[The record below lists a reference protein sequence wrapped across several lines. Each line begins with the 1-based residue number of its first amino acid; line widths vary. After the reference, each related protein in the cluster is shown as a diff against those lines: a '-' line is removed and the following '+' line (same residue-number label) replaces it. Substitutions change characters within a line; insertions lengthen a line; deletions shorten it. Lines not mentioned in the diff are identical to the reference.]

1 MKRAAASAPLGSGP
15 LTVEQMVADPVS
27 QVALENWGDKRK
39 PLSLEIVGRLFSDVL
54 EGSDVH
60 RVALLEA
67 SKYLEE

>member
-1 MKRAAASAPLGSGP
+1 M
-15 LTVEQMVADPVS
+15 TVEQMVADPVS
-27 QVALENWGDKRK
+27 QVAMENWGERRK
-39 PLSLEIVGRLFSDVL
+39 ALSLDVVGRLFSEVL

>member
-1 MKRAAASAPLGSGP
+1 MKRAAVSGPSAGGP

-27 QVALENWGDKRK
+27 RVALENWGEKRK
-39 PLSLEIVGRLFSDVL
+39 PLSLDVVSRLFGDVL

>member
-1 MKRAAASAPLGSGP
+1 MKRAAVTAPAAGGP

-27 QVALENWGDKRK
+27 QVGLENWGEQRK
-39 PLSLEIVGRLFSDVL
+39 ALSLDVVARLFSEVL